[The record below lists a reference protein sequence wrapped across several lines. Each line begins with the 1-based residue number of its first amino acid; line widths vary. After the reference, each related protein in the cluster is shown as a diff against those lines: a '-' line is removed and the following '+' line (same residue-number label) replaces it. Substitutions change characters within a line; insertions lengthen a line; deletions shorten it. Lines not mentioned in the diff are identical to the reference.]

1 MRNVKALVVL
11 GAVLLSVAVA
21 GAGTLP
27 NHRNLL
33 TFSGPVALP
42 GVSLSAGSYIF
53 EVFDP
58 YASDDVVVVTN
69 RDHTHVFY
77 MGLTQRIERPAS
89 FPRDRLVAFGESAR
103 GIAAPITAWYPL
115 GESRGYEFLYAR
127 R

>member
-1 MRNVKALVVL
+1 MQEGVARTYRTDRIEVTWAPRRCTHAAECFRNA
-11 GAVLLSVAVA
+11 
-21 GAGTLP
+21 P
-27 NHRNLL
+27 
-33 TFSGPVALP
+33 
-42 GVSLSAGSYIF
+42 